1 MKQIFLF
8 IAISL
13 VSLPALAAGKIKSC
27 DELKEEIATKLTNN
41 GVKKFE
47 LKIVPRGSS
56 KSEGKVMGSCENT
69 TKYIVQVK
77 K

>member
-1 MKQIFLF
+1 MKQIFLV

-13 VSLPALAAGKIKSC
+13 VSLPALAGKIKSC
-27 DELKEEIATKLTNN
+27 DELKDEIAAKLANN

-56 KSEGKVMGSCENT
+56 KAEGKVMGSCENT
-69 TKYIVQVK
+69 TKYIIQVK